1 MMLSL
6 LGWTATAVRA
16 EIRGASA
23 KEIEAAFL
31 VQFSKYVIWPDS
43 VFSGSDAPII
53 LGILGRDP
61 FGSALDQIALKSRVS
76 GRTVEVR
83 RFDDLDSVKKS
94 HILFV
99 PSSETGRME
108 EIMDALGCI
117 PVLLVGDSE
126 DFLNFG
132 MINFVMVDKKIR
144 FNISRKNCRKAGLRL
159 SSKLL
164 QVAHKVHN

>member
-61 FGSALDQIALKSRVS
+61 FGSALDQIALK
-76 GRTVEVR
+76 
-83 RFDDLDSVKKS
+83 
-94 HILFV
+94 
-99 PSSETGRME
+99 
-108 EIMDALGCI
+108 
-117 PVLLVGDSE
+117 
-126 DFLNFG
+126 
-132 MINFVMVDKKIR
+132 
-144 FNISRKNCRKAGLRL
+144 
-159 SSKLL
+159 
-164 QVAHKVHN
+164 